1 MTLHSFQPELYH
13 PTFANRPPALH
24 IKPGDSVTLSLP
36 DAHGYDPHG
45 IRLADFSNP
54 LAGPIFVNDAYPGDT
69 ISITLDEI
77 QPASD
82 NGWSYLFPTS
92 NTIEAALFAI
102 LPTDRQMVS
111 WEIIRERAIARPG
124 KPFED
129 LKGLEIPV
137 APMVGCL
144 GVAPSLSQAITSY
157 SSGSFGGNMD
167 CPLLTAG
174 TRIELPVYVEGGLL
188 YIGDCHAAQSHG
200 EITGAAIEIPAI
212 VRFTVFVKKNTVIA
226 WPRGET
232 DDSIF
237 TIGCGRPL
245 DTALQRA
252 TSEMLHWLMLDFG
265 MKPEIAA
272 LKAGQCV
279 RYVIS
284 NIVNEVST
292 IACTLS
298 KTFLP

>member
-1 MTLHSFQPELYH
+1 MTGHIFQPELFH
-13 PTFANRPPALH
+13 STFAVKPPTLQ
-24 IKPGDSVTLSLP
+24 IKPGDSVTVSLP
-36 DAHGYDPHG
+36 DAHGYDAQG
-45 IRLADFSNP
+45 IRLAEFSNP
-54 LAGPIFVNDAYPGDT
+54 LAGPIFVDGVQPGDAL
-69 ISITLDEI
+69 SVLLEEI
-77 QPASD
+77 QPVG
-82 NGWSYLFPTS
+82 NRGWSYLFPKADS
-92 NTIEAALFAI
+92 VEAAYFADH
-102 LPTDRQMVS
+102 PGERKTVE
-111 WEIIRERAIARPG
+111 WEIVPEKRIARPG
-124 KPFED
+124 KPFKKSID
-129 LKGLEIPV
+129 LAIPL

-144 GVAPSLSQAITSY
+144 GVAPALSQSITSY
-157 SSGSFGGNMD
+157 ASGSFGGNLD

-174 TRIELPVYVEGGLL
+174 SRVDFPVYSDGGLL
-188 YIGDCHAAQSHG
+188 YLGDCHAAQSHG

-212 VRFTVFVKKNTVIA
+212 VRFTVFLKKNSTIA

-237 TIGCGRPL
+237 TIGCGRPI

-252 TSEMLHWLMLDFG
+252 TSEMLRWLISDFG
-265 MKPEIAA
+265 MKPEFAA

-298 KTFLP
+298 KTVLP